1 MVQRMENGAGAE
13 ALVAHLE
20 RTTRLSRA
28 EAERVVAEVLAY
40 FSEPLEVFVARR
52 HAELQA
58 EALKNPEIFA
68 AIVAEA
74 RERRFA
80 APVLSERQVRRMIYG

>member
-1 MVQRMENGAGAE
+1 MGNGAGAE

-20 RTTRLSRA
+20 RTTRLSHA
-28 EAERVVAEVLAY
+28 EAERVVEEVLAY
-40 FSEPLEVFVARR
+40 FSEPLEAFVARR

-58 EALKNPEIFA
+58 EALRNQEIFA
-68 AIVAEA
+68 VIIAES

>member
-1 MVQRMENGAGAE
+1 MGNVAGAE
-13 ALVAHLE
+13 ALVTHLE
-20 RTTRLSRA
+20 RTTRLNRA

-58 EALKNPEIFA
+58 EELRNAEIYA
-68 AIVAEA
+68 TIIAES